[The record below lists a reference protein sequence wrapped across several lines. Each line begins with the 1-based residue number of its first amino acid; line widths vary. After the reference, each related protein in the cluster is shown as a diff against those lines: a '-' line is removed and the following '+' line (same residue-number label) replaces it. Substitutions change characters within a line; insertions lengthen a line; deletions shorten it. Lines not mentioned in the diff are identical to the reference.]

1 MKELEKAE
9 ITPAMD
15 PNIPLT
21 KRILSSIST
30 FLKCKKMAIKLPRKN
45 SMSYIDLLAWVFE
58 NKNELIGCRIDNI
71 YNLEKL
77 DNVFIF
83 KLHCKN
89 SDKNLIIEPGVRIN
103 FTKYDIQKEIGNK
116 AKSLRELIRDLVIS
130 DVQIIDKERILK
142 IMLNNGMKI
151 IVELLPRG
159 LLLVLDEQDKIKF
172 STEYKEFKDRV
183 VKPGL
188 PYVQPPK
195 LNKVVVPKDILFA
208 LHLTES
214 TNAEEEYEK
223 LEKSIAEGKITPCI
237 QKGINFMPIEF
248 EGCEKGNS
256 FNDVIDEYFLELT
269 KQKEIQKMTEKIEGE
284 KKKLEKTIQQIEEN
298 IKEYEEKAEE
308 LRKIGKE
315 IMEHYMEVENAIKN
329 KEKKIKLEGKEIEI
343 DPKLSVA
350 KNASLYFDK
359 AKEYAQKS
367 KKAKET
373 LEELKRKLNEIEIE
387 IKKEEEGRKL
397 SIRKKEWY
405 EKYRWSFTTNGF
417 LVIAGKDADQ
427 NESLVRKLLEDND
440 IFLHADIQG
449 AAATIIKN
457 PKNITEQD
465 IYDAAVIAASYSKA
479 WKLGL
484 AAVDVFWV
492 YGSQVSKSPPAGE
505 YLPKGSFMI
514 YGKKNYI
521 KSVKLNLAIGF
532 KINDSLEIIVGSE
545 NSVSAKVKNYV
556 LISPGDELERTADRI
571 VKILSEA
578 NSINAGKELK
588 NEVLWI
594 LPGKSKIIKVVK
606 ETNDKQ

>member
-1 MKELEKAE
+1 
-9 ITPAMD
+9 
-15 PNIPLT
+15 
-21 KRILSSIST
+21 
-30 FLKCKKMAIKLPRKN
+30 
-45 SMSYIDLLAWVFE
+45 
-58 NKNELIGCRIDNI
+58 
-71 YNLEKL
+71 
-77 DNVFIF
+77 
-83 KLHCKN
+83 
-89 SDKNLIIEPGVRIN
+89 
-103 FTKYDIQKEIGNK
+103 
-116 AKSLRELIRDLVIS
+116 
-130 DVQIIDKERILK
+130 
-142 IMLNNGMKI
+142 
-151 IVELLPRG
+151 
-159 LLLVLDEQDKIKF
+159 
-172 STEYKEFKDRV
+172 
-183 VKPGL
+183 
-188 PYVQPPK
+188 
-195 LNKVVVPKDILFA
+195 
-208 LHLTES
+208 
-214 TNAEEEYEK
+214 
-223 LEKSIAEGKITPCI
+223 
-237 QKGINFMPIEF
+237 
-248 EGCEKGNS
+248 
-256 FNDVIDEYFLELT
+256 
-269 KQKEIQKMTEKIEGE
+269 
-284 KKKLEKTIQQIEEN
+284 
-298 IKEYEEKAEE
+298 
-308 LRKIGKE
+308 
-315 IMEHYMEVENAIKN
+315 
-329 KEKKIKLEGKEIEI
+329 
-343 DPKLSVA
+343 
-350 KNASLYFDK
+350 
-359 AKEYAQKS
+359 
-367 KKAKET
+367 
-373 LEELKRKLNEIEIE
+373 
-387 IKKEEEGRKL
+387 KEEEGRKL

-578 NSINAGKELK
+578 NSINVGKELK
-588 NEVLWI
+588 NEVLSI